1 MKEKVLTENRTNEKL
16 EKLRRGLARRFT
28 VPIVR
33 LIARTGVSPNTITW
47 VGFLITVFAAIFAAY
62 GYLLASGVTVILAGL
77 FDTLDGALARETG
90 RVTRFGGALDSILDR
105 LSEGAVLV
113 GITVFF
119 LRTMLSPV
127 VPVLVASL
135 TLVGSYMVSYIR
147 ARAEGLG
154 LKCEV
159 GISTRPERVAITA
172 LGLIFNRLL
181 IALVIVAVTSF
192 FTAGQRLLY
201 VWQQTKGNSH

>member
-1 MKEKVLTENRTNEKL
+1 MVENQSNGKL
-16 EKLRRGLARRFT
+16 EKLRRRLVVPVTA
-28 VPIVR
+28 PIVR
-33 LIARTGVSPNTITW
+33 LIARTGVGPNAITGI
-47 VGFLITVFAAIFAAY
+47 GFLITVVAAVFAAY
-62 GYLLASGVTVILAGL
+62 GYLLASGAIVLLAGL

-105 LSEGAVLV
+105 LSEGVVLI

-127 VPVLVASL
+127 IPVLVASL

-159 GISTRPERVAITA
+159 GISTRPERVIITA
-172 LGLIFNRLL
+172 LGLIFNQVVV
-181 IALVIVAVTSF
+181 ALAIVAVTSY

>member
-47 VGFLITVFAAIFAAY
+47 VGFLITVFAAIFATY

-90 RVTRFGGALDSILDR
+90 RVTRFGGALDSTLDR
-105 LSEGAVLV
+105 VSEAVILF
-113 GITVFF
+113 GIMVFF
-119 LRTMLSPV
+119 FRAKNEPAL
-127 VPVLVASL
+127 PVLLACL
-135 TLVGSYMVSYIR
+135 TLIGSYLVSYIR

-159 GISTRPERVAITA
+159 GISTRPERVVITA
-172 LGLIFNRLL
+172 LGLIFNQVVV
-181 IALVIVAVTSF
+181 ALVIVAVTSF